1 MGQKKCGKCNQ
12 VKDTSDFNRDKSRK
26 DGLQPSCKDC
36 LKAYRDANKHKAKA
50 YNVRYRKE
58 NQEQIKEQKRKY
70 RERNK
75 EEIRE
80 GKKLWKREKRAR
92 HKEELLTKHQRGEC
106 LNEEEQRLVD
116 HWIRSDFLQSLSVE
130 EKELLEKS
138 ESKKYRERN
147 KERIKEQSKKYK
159 ERNKERIKEQS
170 KKYRE
175 RNKEWIR
182 LKSEAKKVW
191 SVYRINFND
200 NTYYIGMSNRP
211 DQRFN
216 KHKSL
221 SLRGLAQNVLNQK
234 DWSDASYEILSQHKS
249 EADCLDEENK
259 LIGEM
264 MNDPNCLNQKT
275 EKRSKDYW
283 VYVIQS
289 EQKRYGKNGKELPG
303 FFYVGMTTDPTRR
316 LREHNGLYAN
326 GKEGNPKGGKYT
338 SKHRPWVARACFGP
352 YASRSEALK
361 AEYKL
366 KRTKRGAS
374 RCKWSSKDS
383 PLCVGLGEAH
393 PWVSDSSGW
402 KPPKQ

>member
-12 VKDTSDFNRDKSRK
+12 VKDTSDFNRAKSRK
-26 DGLQPSCKDC
+26 DGFQSSCKDC

-50 YNVRYRKE
+50 YNARYQKE
-58 NQEQIKEQKRKY
+58 KKEQIKEQKRKY

-92 HKEELLTKHQRGEC
+92 HKEELLTKHQSGEC
-106 LNEEEQRLVD
+106 LNEEEQRLVE

-130 EKELLEKS
+130 ERELLKKKER
-138 ESKKYRERN
+138 EKYREEN
-147 KERIKEQSKKYK
+147 KERIKEQRKKWK
-159 ERNKERIKEQS
+159 EENKEKIKEQG

-175 RNKEWIR
+175 ENKEWIR

-211 DQRFN
+211 DMRFN

-221 SLRGLAQNVLNQK
+221 SLRGLAQDAFNQK

-275 EKRSKDYW
+275 EKRSKHYW

-402 KPPKQ
+402 KPPK

>member
-130 EKELLEKS
+130 EKELLKKS
-138 ESKKYRERN
+138 E
-147 KERIKEQSKKYK
+147 
-159 ERNKERIKEQS
+159 S

>member
-138 ESKKYRERN
+138 E
-147 KERIKEQSKKYK
+147 
-159 ERNKERIKEQS
+159 S

>member
-130 EKELLEKS
+130 EKELLKKS
-138 ESKKYRERN
+138 ESKKYR
-147 KERIKEQSKKYK
+147 

>member
-26 DGLQPSCKDC
+26 DGFQSSCKDC

-50 YNVRYRKE
+50 YNARYRKE
-58 NQEQIKEQKRKY
+58 NQEQVKERKRKY
-70 RERNK
+70 CERNK
-75 EEIRE
+75 EKIRE
-80 GKKLWKREKRAR
+80 SKKLYKRKKRAR

-106 LNEEEQRLVD
+106 LNEEEQSLVD
-116 HWIRSDFLQSLSVE
+116 HWVRKESLQSLSVE
-130 EKELLEKS
+130 ERKRNAQKLW
-138 ESKKYRERN
+138 RERN
-147 KERIKEQSKKYK
+147 KEKIKEQDKSYR
-159 ERNKERIKEQS
+159 EENKEA
-170 KKYRE
+170 
-175 RNKEWIR
+175 IR

-200 NTYYIGMSNRP
+200 NTYYIGMSNRS
-211 DQRFN
+211 DIRFN
-216 KHKSL
+216 NHKSQ
-221 SLRGLAQNVLNQK
+221 SVRGLAKDAFNQK

-275 EKRSKDYW
+275 EKRSKHYW

-326 GKEGNPKGGKYT
+326 GKEGNPNGGKYT

-366 KRTKRGAS
+366 KRTKQGAS

-402 KPPKQ
+402 KPPK